1 MLQKENVKL
10 KDENKQLLKHFGQGR
25 AEEQIPPSS
34 PNVCKLLAS

>member
-10 KDENKQLLKHFGQGR
+10 KDEKKKLVKHFGQGR

-34 PNVCKLLAS
+34 LNVCK